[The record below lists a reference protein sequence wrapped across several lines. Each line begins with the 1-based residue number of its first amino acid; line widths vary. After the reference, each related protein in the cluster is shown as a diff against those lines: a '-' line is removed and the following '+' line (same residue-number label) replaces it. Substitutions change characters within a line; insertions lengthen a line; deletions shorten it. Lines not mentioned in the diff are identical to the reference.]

1 MIAFDLRV
9 CGGERKRERE
19 RERIRGV
26 RTNGERIREQLR
38 ERRGQRD
45 FRDFLGWL
53 ITRKATYPRGTTDAQ
68 LDP

>member
-1 MIAFDLRV
+1 M
-9 CGGERKRERE
+9 REKGRE

-26 RTNGERIREQLR
+26 RTNGERIRKQVR

-53 ITRKATYPRGTTDAQ
+53 ITRKATYPRRTTDAQ